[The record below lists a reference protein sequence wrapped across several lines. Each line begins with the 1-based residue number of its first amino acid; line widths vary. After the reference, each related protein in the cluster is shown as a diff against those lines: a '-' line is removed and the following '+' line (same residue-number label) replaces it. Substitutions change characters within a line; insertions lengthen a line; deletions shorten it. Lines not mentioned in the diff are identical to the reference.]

1 MNAITQNFTQRRT
14 LGKKT
19 ATALQDFLGKVPPQ
33 ALDLEEAVLGAIL
46 IDKESLSKVS
56 DFLRPNAF
64 YSDKNQKIYEAILSL
79 SSKSEPID
87 IRTVVNELRI
97 SGSLEIV
104 GGAFYVSEL
113 TFKIQSSANIE
124 YHARILVQ
132 YSLKRT
138 LISVSSEINR
148 DSYDDTQ
155 DVFKI
160 LDHAQQQLFEVSEQM
175 QKKNYMK
182 VDSLVQAALREIE
195 EKRKH
200 KDGLTGVPSG
210 FTDLDRLTSGWQ
222 KSDLIIVAAR
232 PAMGKTAFVLS
243 TIRNAAVDHGK
254 ACAIFSLEMSNVQ
267 LMLRLI
273 SSEAEIESE
282 KIKKGTLAEHEWVQM
297 TQKVGKL
304 SNAKIFID
312 DTPGL
317 SVLELR
323 AKCRR
328 LKSQHN
334 IELVVIDYMQLMTG
348 DNSKGGGGNR
358 EQEIAYISRSLK
370 GMAKE
375 LDVPVIALS
384 QLSRMTEQRGTSK
397 IPQLSDLRESGSI
410 EQDADMVMFLYRPE
424 YYGLT
429 EDEDGQPAA
438 GVGQVIVAKHR
449 NGPVDKVKLRYIGK
463 FTKFADLENTGFGGG
478 FTSFSVESDNKF
490 PDVKGSFGGAGEV
503 RLPSKNWDNQDKD
516 KGFNLGRASDYDEP
530 APF

>member
-1 MNAITQNFTQRRT
+1 METNTTQRRPFT
-14 LGKKT
+14 KKT
-19 ATALQDFLGKVPPQ
+19 ASALQDFLGKVPPQ
-33 ALDLEEAVLGAIL
+33 AIDLEEAVLGAIL
-46 IDKESLSKVS
+46 IDKEALSRVS
-56 DFLRPNAF
+56 DFLRPEAF
-64 YSDKNQKIYEAILSL
+64 YSEKNLKIYQAILSL
-79 SSKSEPID
+79 SSKSEPVD

-97 SGSLEIV
+97 SGSLELV
-104 GGAFYVSEL
+104 GGAYYVSEL

-138 LISVSSEINR
+138 LISVSAEISR
-148 DSYDDTQ
+148 DSYDDTN
-155 DVFKI
+155 DVFQI

-182 VDSLVQAALREIE
+182 VDGLVQAALREIE

-222 KSDLIIVAAR
+222 KSDLVIIAAR

-254 ACAIFSLEMSNVQ
+254 CCAIFSLEMSSVQ

-304 SNAKIFID
+304 SAAKLFID
-312 DTPGL
+312 DTPAL

-334 IELVVIDYMQLMTG
+334 IELIVIDYMQLMTG
-348 DNSKGGGGNR
+348 DSNKGGSGNR

-410 EQDADMVMFLYRPE
+410 EQDADMVIFLYRPE

-429 EDEDGQPAA
+429 EDEDGMPAA
-438 GVGQVIVAKHR
+438 GVGHVIVAKHR

-463 FTKFADLENTGFGGG
+463 FTKFTDLDGGGG
-478 FTSFSVESDNKF
+478 FDTNMSSFSMGQEKF
-490 PDVKGSFGGAGEV
+490 PDVKGTGLDNGNKI
-503 RLPSKNWDNQDKD
+503 LPSKNWDREDKN
-516 KGFNLGRASDYDEP
+516 KGFNLGKASDYDKP